1 MRAFWVWC
9 SIGPLPR
16 AMAIMGTSVID
27 ASTVGALHFPN
38 NWPRGERDT
47 MGSGASLDAVPGVA
61 SARPGR
67 FTINLVSNLGQ
78 LGLTMVLGAW
88 YVPFLVRQLGPAA
101 YGLIPLA
108 GSITSYMALITLRL
122 NSAVGRYLTI
132 ALEQKDDRRA
142 SLIFNTSL
150 WGNLALTAVL
160 LGLAAVGMVYLNRL
174 IRVPLGF

>member
-1 MRAFWVWC
+1 M
-9 SIGPLPR
+9 
-16 AMAIMGTSVID
+16 
-27 ASTVGALHFPN
+27 
-38 NWPRGERDT
+38 
-47 MGSGASLDAVPGVA
+47 
-61 SARPGR
+61 
-67 FTINLVSNLGQ
+67 SNLGQ

-108 GSITSYMALITLRL
+108 GSITSYMALITLGL

-174 IRVPLGF
+174 IRVPLGFEA